1 MHRPLRAP
9 STAYVPVGSV
19 AIVLL
24 SIVGCFTHTLRPGAS
39 SVSMVPGSAQ
49 CGTARREGRERDGE
63 IAVKEPF
70 SEPVS
75 RFAPSTRFVTMEGE
89 GGPDRQV
96 VYLPTYRTGPSES
109 DKYVSGETCGGVDA

>member
-1 MHRPLRAP
+1 MRH
-9 STAYVPVGSV
+9 SK
-19 AIVLL
+19 
-24 SIVGCFTHTLRPGAS
+24 
-39 SVSMVPGSAQ
+39 
-49 CGTARREGRERDGE
+49 ARRARARLARSID
-63 IAVKEPF
+63 KEPF

-75 RFAPSTRFVTMEGE
+75 RSTPLVTMEGE